1 MPGLLSLSTIFL
13 IESGF
18 ISVGISLPISALGV
32 CACVCIC
39 VCSIPAKN
47 WFSRSDRHMG
57 LAGSVNELSGPV

>member
-39 VCSIPAKN
+39 VCSIPAKT
-47 WFSRSDRHMG
+47 
-57 LAGSVNELSGPV
+57 GSLDHIGIWAWQAV